1 VTRALVTGG
10 AGMVGSHLTARLIA
24 DGVEVVVL
32 DDLSSGHRELVPP
45 QARFLLG
52 SVVDDDA
59 VQAAFDPAPDEV
71 FHLAA
76 LFANQNSVEHP
87 VEDLAVNGLGTLK
100 VLRAATSTGVR
111 KVLYTSSSCV
121 YGGARPVMS
130 EEDGLLDLDTP
141 YAVSKLLGEHYS
153 RLWAHSYGLDVV
165 IARLFNCYGPHE
177 HPGRYRNGIPNF
189 LQLAMRGEPLPITG
203 SGEETRDFT
212 YVGDTVEGL
221 VKAMAADT
229 APAEVFNFGS
239 GRETSIRELADMVN
253 AITGSTAGVVHVGR
267 RSWDQVSRR
276 VANVERAVTRLQ
288 HRADTSL
295 HEGLASTY
303 AWLRAVGG

>member
-1 VTRALVTGG
+1 VN
-10 AGMVGSHLTARLIA
+10 
-24 DGVEVVVL
+24 DE
-32 DDLSSGHRELVPP
+32 
-45 QARFLLG
+45 
-52 SVVDDDA
+52 A
-59 VQAAFDPAPDEV
+59 VSACFSPAPDEV

-87 VEDLAVNGLGTLK
+87 VEDLSVNGLGTLN
-100 VLRAATSTGVR
+100 VLRAATAAGVR

-177 HPGRYRNGIPNF
+177 YPGRYRNVIPNF
-189 LQLAMRGEPLPITG
+189 LRIAMRGEPLPITG

-212 YVGDTVEGL
+212 YVGDTVDGL
-221 VKAMAADT
+221 VKAMEADSE
-229 APAEVFNFGS
+229 PAEVFNFGS
-239 GRETSIRELADMVN
+239 GLETSIGDLAEKIN
-253 AITGSTAGVVHVGR
+253 ALTGNAAGVVHVGR
-267 RSWDQVSRR
+267 RDWDQVSRR
-276 VANVERAVTRLQ
+276 VANVERAAARLQ
-288 HRADTSL
+288 HRSETSL
-295 HEGLASTY
+295 DDGLMLTY
-303 AWLRAVGG
+303 DWLKRVDG